1 MKDTIENTSG
11 NQIKEP
17 LPAYGFVH
25 ISKDEKLLRD
35 ALRSDVEK
43 LQLFSK
49 MLYRNAMLKKAKVI
63 SR

>member
-1 MKDTIENTSG
+1 MKDTVENTSG
-11 NQIKEP
+11 DQTNEP

-25 ISKDEKLLRD
+25 ISEDEKLLRD
-35 ALRSDVEK
+35 ALLSDVEK